1 MRHLLALLLFLFATA
16 SIVHRANAEA
26 SDAVKNASKVI
37 LNGKQITEPAEPLRR
52 SHWVYKNEIYICTTA
67 TESVLEADGQSTLRP
82 AINCNS
88 QLEVAKIFV
97 HHTNFEKFKEL
108 NDNALL
114 VFHKENTPAFSSI
127 EFGDWTYTFHAGI
140 DDLYVCS
147 RIWSFLVCR
156 YNHDLTAFDILI

>member
-16 SIVHRANAEA
+16 SIVDRANAEA

-37 LNGKQITEPAEPLRR
+37 LNGKQITEPSELMNR

-67 TESVLEADGQSTLRP
+67 TASVLEADGQSTPRA

-88 QLEVAKIFV
+88 QLELAKIFV
-97 HHTNFEKFKEL
+97 NERNFEEFKEL

-114 VFHKENTPAFSSI
+114 VFHKENTPPFSSI
-127 EFGDWTYTFHAGI
+127 EIGQWNYTFHAGI

-156 YNHDLTAFDILI
+156 YNHDLKAFDILY